1 MKKTKIVA
9 TIGPVSETKTMME
22 KMITAGMNVARLN
35 FSHGSY
41 DHHQL
46 LINNLRAVAKKGNR
60 SVAVLQ
66 DLQGPRIR
74 IGDVAPEGIT
84 VEKGAELFL
93 VPENYVVPIKA
104 LSLYIPIQYPD
115 LYKEVKVGQS
125 ILIDDAVIELKIERI
140 KNRAICCRVVTG
152 GVIKTH
158 KGMNFPQSTIKCPPI
173 TAKDWQD
180 LEFGIKNKVDFVAL
194 SFVKAAEDVI
204 KLRRR
209 IFALEKKYWK
219 NSASYGFK
227 LEKPAAKGK
236 IGGIHTR
243 IIAKIER
250 REAVKNIDSILE
262 AADGIM
268 VARGDLGIEV
278 PFEDLPL
285 IQKNIID
292 KCRKAG
298 KQVIVATQM
307 LDSMIRNP
315 LPTRAEVSDVA
326 NAILD
331 GTDAIMLSG
340 ETATGKYPLKAVRVM
355 SRIAREVE
363 GRLIDEQEVKE
374 GEFKNLSSITQIM
387 SFVAQ
392 DLAEDVAHAK
402 LIVCA
407 TTSGF
412 TARNIS
418 RFRSEVPIIAIAP
431 AMMTVNQLSLSWG
444 VEAHLIKFTASF
456 NSLLAKIKKLLLD
469 KKLAVKGDTVIV
481 VAGHPFGFKGQ
492 TNLIKVEEV

>member
-22 KMITAGMNVARLN
+22 KMIKAGMNVARLN
-35 FSHGSY
+35 FSHGTY
-41 DHHQL
+41 KHHQM
-46 LINNLRAVAKKGNR
+46 LINNLRAVAKRCNDNI
-60 SVAVLQ
+60 AIIQ

-74 IGDVAPEGIT
+74 IGSVAEEGIK
-84 VEKGAELFL
+84 VDEGEEISL

-115 LYKEVKVGQS
+115 LYKEVKVGHP
-125 ILIDDAVIELKIERI
+125 ILIDDATIELEVVKI
-140 KNRAICCRVVTG
+140 KNRAINCRVVTG

-158 KGMNFPQSTIKCPPI
+158 KGMNFPKSTIKCPPI

-180 LEFGIKNKVDFVAL
+180 VEFGIKNKVDFIAL
-194 SFVKAAEDVI
+194 SFVKDAADIV
-204 KLRRR
+204 KLRKK
-209 IFALEKKYWK
+209 IFLLEKKYWK
-219 NSASYGFK
+219 GGNGYGFK
-227 LEKPAAKGK
+227 LEKPTAKGK
-236 IGGIHTR
+236 VGGVHTR

-250 REAVKNIDSILE
+250 REAIKNMDSILE

-278 PFEDLPL
+278 PFENLPL
-285 IQKNIID
+285 IQKSVID

-340 ETATGKYPLKAVRVM
+340 ETASGKYPLKAVQAM
-355 SRIAREVE
+355 TRIAGEVE
-363 GRLIDEQEVKE
+363 SRLIAEQEVKE
-374 GEFKNLSSITQIM
+374 GEFKNLNSITQIM

-418 RFRSEVPIIAIAP
+418 RFRSEVPIVAIAP
-431 AMMTVNQLSLSWG
+431 AQTTVNQLSLSWG
-444 VEAHLIKFTASF
+444 VKAYLVPFTASF
-456 NSLLAKIKKLLLD
+456 NSLLTKIKKLLLN
-469 KKLAVKGDTVIV
+469 KKLVENGETIIV

>member
-9 TIGPVSETKTMME
+9 TIGPVSENKTIME
-22 KMITAGMNVARLN
+22 KMIQAGMNVARLN

-41 DHHQL
+41 EHHQM
-46 LINNLRAVAKKGNR
+46 LINNLRAVAKRDNKNI
-60 SVAVLQ
+60 AILQ

-74 IGDVAPEGIT
+74 IGEVAQEGIS
-84 VEKGAELFL
+84 VEKGEQVCL
-93 VPENYVVPIKA
+93 VPENYTVPIKA

-115 LYKEVKVGQS
+115 LYKEVKVGQP
-125 ILIDDAVIELKIERI
+125 ILIDDATIELKVA
-140 KNRAICCRVVTG
+140 KKKSRAIYCQVVTG
-152 GVIKTH
+152 GIIKSH
-158 KGMNFPQSTIKCPPI
+158 KGMNFPKSTIKCPPI

-180 LEFGIKNKVDFVAL
+180 LEFGIKNKVDFVAM
-194 SFVKAAEDVI
+194 SFVKDPEDI
-204 KLRRR
+204 FKLRRK
-209 IFALEKKYWK
+209 IFALERKYWK
-219 NSASYGFK
+219 NGNSYGFK

-236 IGGIHTR
+236 VGGVHTR

-250 REAVKNIDSILE
+250 REALKNINDILE

-315 LPTRAEVSDVA
+315 MPTRAEVSDVA

-331 GTDAIMLSG
+331 GTDGIMLSG
-340 ETATGKYPLKAVRVM
+340 ETATGKYPLKSVQAM

-418 RFRSEVPIIAIAP
+418 RFRTAVPIVAIAP
-431 AMMTVNQLSLSWG
+431 AQMTVNQLSLSWG
-444 VEAHLIKFTASF
+444 VEAHLVKFTASF
-456 NSLLAKIKKLLLD
+456 NSLLAKIKKLLLT
-469 KKLAVKGDTVIV
+469 KKLVTKGDTIIV

>member
-1 MKKTKIVA
+1 MKRTKIVA
-9 TIGPVSETKTMME
+9 TIGPATESKTMME
-22 KMITAGMNVARLN
+22 NLISAGLNVARLN
-35 FSHGSY
+35 FSHGTYS
-41 DHHQL
+41 HHQL
-46 LINNLRAVAKKGNR
+46 LIDNLKSAAKDTKANL
-60 SVAVLQ
+60 AIMA

-74 IGDVAPEGIT
+74 IGEVAEEGIK
-84 VEKGAELFL
+84 VEKGEEIIL

-104 LSLYIPIQYPD
+104 ISLYVPIQYPL
-115 LYKEVKVGQS
+115 LYKEVKAGHK
-125 ILIDDAVIELKIERI
+125 ILIDDAAIELQVTKI
-140 KNRAICCRVVTG
+140 KKKAIYAKVIAG

-158 KGMNFPQSTIKCPPI
+158 KGLNFPDSTIKCPAI

-180 LEFGIKNKVDFVAL
+180 LEFGVKNGLDFVAL
-194 SFVKAAEDVI
+194 SFVKDASDVI
-204 KLRRR
+204 RLRQK
-209 IFALEKKYWK
+209 IFLLERKYRHNK
-219 NSASYGFK
+219 AVSHYQ
-227 LEKPAAKGK
+227 LEKPNARGK
-236 IGGIHTR
+236 IGGVHLR
-243 IIAKIER
+243 VIAKIER
-250 REAVKNIDSILE
+250 REAVKNFDEILE

-268 VARGDLGIEV
+268 VARGDLGIEM

-285 IQKNIID
+285 IQKKIID
-292 KCRKAG
+292 KCRLAG

-340 ETATGKYPLKAVRVM
+340 ETASGKYPLKAVQAM
-355 SRIAREVE
+355 TKISREVE
-363 GRLIDEQEVKE
+363 TRLIEEQETKE

-418 RFRSEVPIIAIAP
+418 RFRSKVPIVAVAP
-431 AMMTVNQLSLSWG
+431 AQMTVNQLSLSWG
-444 VEAHLIKFTASF
+444 VTAYYIPFTSSF
-456 NSLLAKIKKLLLD
+456 NILLKKIKQVLLKHKL
-469 KKLAVKGDTVIV
+469 VEVGDTIVV

-492 TNLIKVEEV
+492 TNLMKVETI